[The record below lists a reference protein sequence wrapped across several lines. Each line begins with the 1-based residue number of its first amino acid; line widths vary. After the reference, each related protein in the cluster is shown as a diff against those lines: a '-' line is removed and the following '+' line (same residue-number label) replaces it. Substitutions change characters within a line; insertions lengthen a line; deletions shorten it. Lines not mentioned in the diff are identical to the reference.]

1 MTQHISIG
9 KCYKGTVLFDYSP
22 PVYPFSDDGNV
33 LLFTVDKVKIRAE
46 KNYVIEDKHITNLAL
61 AIESNI
67 PVLSISAHQ
76 CTPSVKMAM
85 CYCSQWIK

>member
-46 KNYVIEDKHITNLAL
+46 KNYVIEDKQITKLAL
-61 AIESNI
+61 AIETI
-67 PVLSISAHQ
+67 YL
-76 CTPSVKMAM
+76 
-85 CYCSQWIK
+85 

>member
-1 MTQHISIG
+1 M
-9 KCYKGTVLFDYSP
+9 
-22 PVYPFSDDGNV
+22 YPFSEDGNV

-67 PVLSISAHQ
+67 LV
-76 CTPSVKMAM
+76 
-85 CYCSQWIK
+85 